1 MGIIQKVLF
10 CGWKTKSKLNW
21 KTSYFI
27 QDSNLTKY
35 IAKSKVSKEQENRD
49 DIDISTLPDDEF
61 LCSECGLVPEILSI
75 EPYTGNI
82 TFECKND
89 GIKPLNINKY
99 YDSLSNSIFSYSYQ
113 KCVKCKH
120 YEKTLKKTGIIMKY
134 CLKCERPICNRCI
147 DYFHMEHQPFCINL
161 NEKNNNCSIHPNE
174 KANTYCYDCDKIICK
189 ADKNHD
195 THHKINTDYMQKNV
209 DEYKKSIIEKNKVLF
224 KVLKFYRLIISCGN
238 EGIQN
243 QLAKLIEEEKTKDKY
258 LVDLAIYQNELNR
271 EKNKKNRPDTETKVN
286 INI

>member
-35 IAKSKVSKEQENRD
+35 IAKSKVSKEQKNRD

-113 KCVKCKH
+113 KCVKCKR

-147 DYFHMEHQPFCINL
+147 D
-161 NEKNNNCSIHPNE
+161 
-174 KANTYCYDCDKIICK
+174 
-189 ADKNHD
+189 
-195 THHKINTDYMQKNV
+195 
-209 DEYKKSIIEKNKVLF
+209 KS
-224 KVLKFYRLIISCGN
+224 
-238 EGIQN
+238 
-243 QLAKLIEEEKTKDKY
+243 
-258 LVDLAIYQNELNR
+258 
-271 EKNKKNRPDTETKVN
+271 
-286 INI
+286 